1 MGIGP
6 RLGLMVLGLMTTA
19 ATAPSAHRLVI
30 LVGRPGDPRV
40 REQHALLAQGAA
52 ALRER
57 DVVVQDIPP
66 EAARLRRPQLGVS
79 SRAKFQVLLVGK
91 DAGVKLR
98 RDKPV
103 AASEIIALID
113 TMPMRQEE
121 MRRR

>member
-1 MGIGP
+1 M
-6 RLGLMVLGLMTTA
+6 LGLMTAA
-19 ATAPSAHRLVI
+19 ATAPSDHRLVI
-30 LVGRPGDPRV
+30 LVGRPSDPRV

-57 DVVVQDIPP
+57 DVVVQDIAP
-66 EAARLRRPQLGVS
+66 EAARLRRPELGVS
-79 SRAKFQVLLVGK
+79 SRAKFQVLLLGK
-91 DAGVKLR
+91 DGGVKLR